1 MSLGV
6 VVVGALLV
14 AGFGV
19 LVVLRPQVSLLTL
32 VVLDVSNV
40 NGVVAEQIGT
50 SPYRP
55 QLALAVLVLAVMFFR
70 RQLRWRWSPVHL
82 GLMVL
87 VAGFCFSF
95 VHAADP
101 GTSTALLGE
110 RVRDVFYC
118 LVVFTLTLSTGSVR
132 SVVRGSVLVLAALAG
147 LTAVHEF
154 VLGNAGDL
162 FGLSQVPLVRE
173 GGASTARH
181 AGTSSDVN
189 FWARLLIL
197 FTPLSMSLLAAARTG
212 WSRFVWAGWTVA
224 LFLGVYLTQSRGGFI
239 ALFIAVVCWLALAG
253 GRFRRSIAAI
263 PLLLLVLVPLS
274 GIGSRLMTLVSATGE
289 SGGED
294 LSVLTRKRL
303 QLDAWHMFLD
313 QPLFGHGI
321 GSYGALFTQYDR
333 TANTYLPVDIV
344 VAAHN
349 FYLEQA
355 SDGGV
360 VLLLAWLV
368 FAGTVVFAALRA
380 RRLTLVSRDHA
391 TLRLLA
397 VGVLGGVVGW
407 AIASVF
413 LHLSDFRALLLM
425 AAIAAVLDLDARRLA
440 VPVQPV
446 AVVRRRPAL
455 VPAVAVAVV
464 VGAVGVSVGLL
475 TAPTVYT
482 SSTTLAVEAS
492 SDAVDGGSAYQV
504 DVLSRGTIVPTFAQL
519 LDRSVT
525 ASDVVTDG
533 ADADRVGV
541 SIAESPLGGSVVVT
555 TQAPSQVLATRAG
568 ERAVALSKKTV
579 ADLAAG
585 YQLTG
590 TPQDASRSTQPGL
603 SLAVAAVPAVLA
615 GLVVWWWRRR
625 TTRAG
630 GVEVER
636 VLVDA

>member
-1 MSLGV
+1 MSIGIVL
-6 VVVGALLV
+6 VGAVLV

-19 LVVLRPQVSLLTL
+19 LVILRPQVSLVTL
-32 VVLDVSNV
+32 VVLDVSNI
-40 NGVVAEQIGT
+40 NGVIAEQLGT

-55 QLALAVLVLAVMFFR
+55 QLALAVLVLAVMVFR

-87 VAGFCFSF
+87 IAGFCLSF
-95 VHAADP
+95 VNAADP
-101 GTSTALLGE
+101 ATSTALLGE

-118 LVVFTLTLSTGSVR
+118 LVVFVLTLSTGSVR

-154 VLGNAGDL
+154 VLGNVGDL

-197 FTPLSMSLLAAARTG
+197 FTPLSMSLLVAARG
-212 WSRFVWAGWTVA
+212 RWSRFVWGGCTIA

-239 ALFIAVVCWLALAG
+239 ALFIAVVCWLAFAG

-274 GIGSRLMTLVSATGE
+274 GIGSRLMTLVSATEE

-294 LSVLTRKRL
+294 FSVLTRKRL
-303 QLDAWHMFLD
+303 QLDAWHMFVD
-313 QPLFGHGI
+313 RPLFGHGI
-321 GSYGALFTQYDR
+321 GSYGTLFTQYDR

-355 SDGGV
+355 ADGGV

-368 FAGTVVFAALRA
+368 FAGTVIFTALRA

-425 AAIAAVLDLDARRLA
+425 AVVAAVLDLDARSLA
-440 VPVQPV
+440 VPVQP
-446 AVVRRRPAL
+446 APVVHRRPVL
-455 VPAVAVAVV
+455 LPAVAVTAV
-464 VGAVGVSVGLL
+464 VGAVAVTAAML

-492 SDAVDGGSAYQV
+492 TSAVDGGSAYQV
-504 DVLSRGTIVPTFAQL
+504 DVLSRGTIVPTLAQV

-525 ASDVVTDG
+525 PADVVASTT
-533 ADADRVGV
+533 DADRV
-541 SIAESPLGGSVVVT
+541 SIAIAESALGGSVVVT
-555 TQAPSQVLATRAG
+555 VQAPSEALATRAG
-568 ERAVALSKKTV
+568 ERAVALSIATV
-579 ADLAAG
+579 ADVASG
-585 YQLTG
+585 YELTG
-590 TPQDASRSTQPGL
+590 TPVNASGSTRPGL
-603 SLAVAAVPAVLA
+603 LRTATAAVPAVLA
-615 GLVVWWWRRR
+615 GLFVWWRRR
-625 TTRAG
+625 RPRRDP
-630 GVEVER
+630 V
-636 VLVDA
+636 VLEQVPVGS